1 MRDREEEEAA
11 KKEEEARQ
19 RRKKEEEEAVRCM
32 TKEVE
37 VSECSHAQ
45 VRAQLEALEE
55 ALQSL
60 PAEDREVAKL
70 KEVVEEQRAA
80 LAQPTVTSLRES
92 SAVLEKT
99 KRRVKRAGER
109 IARETRERRRREVK
123 VAAKAVSALYAKY
136 ETTCEQG
143 GCERCG

>member
-1 MRDREEEEAA
+1 MRDREEEEEA
-11 KKEEEARQ
+11 KKEEAARQ
-19 RRKKEEEEAVRCM
+19 RRKREEEEAVKRM
-32 TKEVE
+32 AKDVE
-37 VSECSHAQ
+37 MSGCSHVQ
-45 VRAQLEALEE
+45 VRAQLEALEA
-55 ALQSL
+55 ALRSL

-70 KEVVEEQRAA
+70 KEVVEERRAT
-80 LAQPTVTSLRES
+80 LAQPTVASLRES
-92 SAVLEKT
+92 GAVLEKA

-123 VAAKAVSALYAKY
+123 AAAKAVSALYAKY

>member
-1 MRDREEEEAA
+1 MRDREAEEAA
-11 KKEEEARQ
+11 KKEEAARQ
-19 RRKKEEEEAVRCM
+19 RRKREEEEAVKRM
-32 TKEVE
+32 TKDVE
-37 VSECSHAQ
+37 MSGCSHVQ
-45 VRAQLEALEE
+45 VRAQLEALEA

-70 KEVVEEQRAA
+70 KEVVEKQRTA
-80 LAQPTVTSLRES
+80 LAQPTVASLCES
-92 SAVLEKT
+92 GAVLEKA
-99 KRRVKRAGER
+99 KRRAKRAGER

-123 VAAKAVSALYAKY
+123 TAAKTVSALYAKY

>member
-1 MRDREEEEAA
+1 MRDREEEEEA

-19 RRKKEEEEAVRCM
+19 RRKKEEEEAVRRM

-37 VSECSHAQ
+37 VSECSYAQ

-55 ALQSL
+55 ALRSL

-80 LAQPTVTSLRES
+80 LDQPTVASLRES
-92 SAVLEKT
+92 GAVLEKT
-99 KRRVKRAGER
+99 KRRAKRAGEH
-109 IARETRERRRREVK
+109 IAWEAREWRRREVK
-123 VAAKAVSALYAKY
+123 AAVKAVSALYAKY